1 MNSGRSNLTTKSKD
15 CFVRNDILRKIMNW
29 NGTVSLLIACLE
41 FLLLF
46 NLLVFAEKNRLN
58 KIAIMMVALL
68 AGYQTM
74 EFLMCQVE
82 LQSSFFPY
90 FAFIIISFL
99 PPLNLSLTSAFTK
112 VSSDKLSSFSYM
124 IFLPAILFS
133 IYYTFV
139 IPEFAVTSCTVLY
152 ATYHYPLGDLY
163 GFFYYLPIL
172 ISIIFLALFVR
183 KESDKMKKLIG
194 KVLLFGAIFISI
206 SPLLGFSLMFAGSYA
221 AISAVESVM
230 CKFAFVY
237 ALCLTFVC
245 IYNSPF
251 KDERNYFKYLSGY
264 K

>member
-1 MNSGRSNLTTKSKD
+1 
-15 CFVRNDILRKIMNW
+15 MNW
-29 NGTVSLLIACLE
+29 NGTVSLLIACFE

-46 NLLVFAEKNRLN
+46 NLLIFAKKNRLN
-58 KIAIMMVALL
+58 KIAITMVALL
-68 AGYQTM
+68 ASYQTM
-74 EFLMCQVE
+74 EFLMCQIE
-82 LQSSFFPY
+82 LQNSFFPY
-90 FAFIIISFL
+90 FAFVIISFL
-99 PPLNLSLTSAFTK
+99 PPLNLILTLSLTRNLTLTLKSWL
-112 VSSDKLSSFSYM
+112 V
-124 IFLPAILFS
+124 FLPAILFP

-139 IPEFAVTSCTVLY
+139 IPEFAVTSCSVLY

-172 ISIIFLALFVR
+172 ISIILLALYVK
-183 KESDKMKKLIG
+183 KESDKKKKLVG

-206 SPLLGFSLMFAGSYA
+206 PPVLGFILMFASSYSL
-221 AISAVESVM
+221 ISAMESVM

-237 ALCLTFVC
+237 ALCLAFVC

>member
-1 MNSGRSNLTTKSKD
+1 
-15 CFVRNDILRKIMNW
+15 MNW
-29 NGTVSLLIACLE
+29 NGTVSLLIACFE

-46 NLLVFAEKNRLN
+46 NLLIFAEKNRLN
-58 KIAIMMVALL
+58 KIAIIMIALL
-68 AGYQTM
+68 AAYQTM

-82 LQSSFFPY
+82 LQSAFFPY
-90 FAFIIISFL
+90 FAFVIITFL
-99 PPLNLSLTSAFTK
+99 PPLNLILTSAFTK
-112 VSSDKLSSFSYM
+112 VSRDKLSYFNYLV
-124 IFLPAILFS
+124 FLPAAFFS
-133 IYYTFV
+133 IYYTFI

-172 ISIIFLALFVR
+172 ISIVLLVVFVK
-183 KESDKMKKLIG
+183 KENEKKKKLVG
-194 KVLLFGAIFISI
+194 KVLLYSAVFISV
-206 SPLLGFSLMFAGSYA
+206 PPVFGFTLMFAGSYA
-221 AISAVESVM
+221 VISAMESVM

-237 ALCLTFVC
+237 ALCLSFIC

>member
-1 MNSGRSNLTTKSKD
+1 
-15 CFVRNDILRKIMNW
+15 MNW
-29 NGTVSLLIACLE
+29 NGTVSLLIACFE

-46 NLLVFAEKNRLN
+46 NLLIFAEKNKLN
-58 KIAIMMVALL
+58 KIAIVMVALL
-68 AGYQTM
+68 ASYQMM
-74 EFLMCQVE
+74 EFLMCQIE

-99 PPLNLSLTSAFTK
+99 PPLNLLLILSLTHNLT
-112 VSSDKLSSFSYM
+112 LNLWL
-124 IFLPAILFS
+124 IFVPAILFT

-139 IPEFAVTSCTVLY
+139 IPEFVVTSCTVLY

-172 ISIIFLALFVR
+172 ISIILLVLFVK
-183 KESDKMKKLIG
+183 KENEKKKKLVV
-194 KVLLFGAIFISI
+194 KVLLFGSVIISI
-206 SPLLGFSLMFAGSYA
+206 PPVFGFSLMFAGSYSL
-221 AISAVESVM
+221 ISAMESVM

-237 ALCLTFVC
+237 ALCLTFIC

>member
-1 MNSGRSNLTTKSKD
+1 
-15 CFVRNDILRKIMNW
+15 MNW
-29 NGTVSLLIACLE
+29 NGTVSLLIACFE

-46 NLLVFAEKNRLN
+46 NLLIFAEKNRLN
-58 KIAIMMVALL
+58 KIAITMVALL
-68 AGYQTM
+68 AAYQTM
-74 EFLMCQVE
+74 EFLMCQVG
-82 LQSSFFPY
+82 LQNSFFPY
-90 FAFIIISFL
+90 FAFVIISFL
-99 PPLNLSLTSAFTK
+99 PPLNLLLALTLTRNLTLTLKSW
-112 VSSDKLSSFSYM
+112 L
-124 IFLPAILFS
+124 IFIPAITFS

-172 ISIIFLALFVR
+172 ISIILLILFVK
-183 KESDKMKKLIG
+183 KESDQKKKLIG
-194 KVLLFGAIFISI
+194 KVLLFGAIFMSI
-206 SPLLGFSLMFAGSYA
+206 PPLLGFSLMFAGSYSL
-221 AISAVESVM
+221 ISAMESVM

-237 ALCLTFVC
+237 ALCLTFIC

>member
-1 MNSGRSNLTTKSKD
+1 
-15 CFVRNDILRKIMNW
+15 MNW

-46 NLLVFAEKNRLN
+46 NLLIFTEKNRLN
-58 KIAIMMVALL
+58 KIAIAMIILL
-68 AGYQTM
+68 AVYQTM

-82 LQSSFFPY
+82 LESSFFPY
-90 FAFIIISFL
+90 LAFIIISFL
-99 PPLNLSLTSAFTK
+99 PPLNLLLALTLNKNVAS
-112 VSSDKLSSFSYM
+112 KLFL
-124 IFLPAILFS
+124 IFIPATLFS

-152 ATYHYPLGDLY
+152 ATYNYPFGDLY

-172 ISIIFLALFVR
+172 ISIILLVVFVN
-183 KESDKMKKLIG
+183 KEGDKIKRLIG
-194 KVLLFGAIFISI
+194 KVLLFGSIFISI
-206 SPLLGFSLMFAGSYA
+206 PPVVGFILMFSGTYSL
-221 AISAVESVM
+221 ISAMESVM

-237 ALCLTFVC
+237 ALCLAFVC

-251 KDERNYFKYLSGY
+251 KNERNYFKYLSGY